1 MSSATLI
8 RQARRRANLT
18 QTELAAKVATTQSAV
33 ARWERGASH
42 PSVER
47 LQSLVEACG
56 LELQLGLTPRNEDE
70 LAVLRRNLSL
80 SIDERV
86 ARVVQLHRFLEAG
99 RSAMTNSLSEP

>member
-1 MSSATLI
+1 MSSGTLI

-18 QTELAAKVATTQSAV
+18 QAELAAKVATTQSAV

-47 LQSLVEACG
+47 LQSLVAACG
-56 LELQLGLTPRNEDE
+56 LELQIGLTPHRDDE
-70 LAVLRRNLSL
+70 LAVLRRNLEL

-86 ARVVQLHRFLEAG
+86 ARVVQLHRFVEAG
-99 RSAMTNSLSEP
+99 RTALAGARPRS